1 MSPVVV
7 LIGSPGAGKSSVG
20 RRVAERLG
28 VAFEDTD
35 HMIEAEARMSISDI
49 FVTNGE
55 DEFRRMEADS
65 VRRALQ
71 DCDGVLALGGGA
83 VMRTETQELLAG
95 HLVVW
100 LKVSVSDAAQRV
112 GMNQARPLLLG
123 NVRGTLSALL
133 DKRNPVYEQVAT
145 VVVDTTGKSLRDVV
159 DEVEGAVRSE

>member
-1 MSPVVV
+1 MAPVVV

-35 HMIEAEARMSISDI
+35 HMIETEAGMSIYDI
-49 FVTNGE
+49 FVTHGE
-55 DEFRRMEADS
+55 DEFRRLEAES
-65 VRRALQ
+65 VRRALEQ
-71 DCDGVLALGGGA
+71 STGVLALGGGA
-83 VMRTETQELLAG
+83 VMRPETQEALTG
-95 HLVVW
+95 HPVVW
-100 LKVSVSDAAQRV
+100 LKVSVADAAQRV

-123 NVRGTLSALL
+123 NVRGTLSSLL

-159 DEVEGAVRSE
+159 DEVEGVVRGE